1 MSPFYLHLLYLNNVG
16 GSCSV
21 QRALIEVRR
30 NIQTHIKTKEKK
42 LVEKMTA
49 YNDIQLTIVH
59 TVCVSILFY
68 FFHQSVTFDHQAVH
82 NISSLFQPV

>member
-1 MSPFYLHLLYLNNVG
+1 M
-16 GSCSV
+16 
-21 QRALIEVRR
+21 RR

-68 FFHQSVTFDHQAVH
+68 FFIKASHLTIKLCIIYLLFF
-82 NISSLFQPV
+82 SLFD